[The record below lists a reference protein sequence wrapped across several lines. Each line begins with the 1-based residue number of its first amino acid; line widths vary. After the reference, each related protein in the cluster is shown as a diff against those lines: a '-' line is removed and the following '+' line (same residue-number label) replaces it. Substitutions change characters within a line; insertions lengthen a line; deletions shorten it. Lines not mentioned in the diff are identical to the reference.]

1 MASQRRSVVLVVLG
15 AVLFFVSGVLLTT
28 GRGIL
33 DPDSFARRL
42 SGSLHDERVAAFV
55 ADRITDGIVQ
65 QRPNLIALRP
75 VLETS
80 VRSVVRSEAFG
91 AVVRTGARSLHRALF
106 ESAGER
112 VVLALPDISA
122 LVRGALTQAAPQ
134 LADKLP
140 PEIETVL
147 TSESTQ
153 RVIATFLRIW
163 RIGEVLLRVLWGVLA
178 LGVVLMF
185 TGAMLD
191 ADRRRGLVTAG
202 GALAAVCLGLLALAP
217 IGRLVAY
224 AVAPDP
230 ALRGA
235 LAGVWISYFSP
246 VRIPAMVFASFGLV
260 LAAAGT
266 SILEAA
272 DPLRRGRDLW
282 TWLTSEPQRGAAR
295 AARAVVI
302 VAIGALAV
310 AAPGSVLDA
319 GMVLGGIYLVY
330 FGVRALFRM
339 VLARMPATELQTAT
353 HGGRLWLIIGTTAA
367 VLVAALGGTA
377 VLLLRGQ
384 DQEVMAAAAVST
396 CNGSESLCDYPVD
409 EVVFPGAHNA
419 MSNAEVPGWLFPHH
433 SHGIRRMLDDGVRML
448 AIDIHYGVP
457 TAGRIR
463 TDFDRESVSVDK
475 IAGAIGAE
483 AAAAAVRIRNQL
495 VGAAEGPSGMYFC
508 HGYCELGAYP
518 VDSTLRQVRDFL
530 MLNPGEVV
538 ILVVEDYVA
547 PLDLQAAFDSAG
559 LLPFVY
565 TGPVREPWPSL
576 REIIDANQRLI
587 VFGESGRP
595 GVGWLRPTTGV
606 FQETPYTFHKP
617 EDFSCRPNRGGTEG
631 SLFLINHWI
640 ETTPTPRPSNAEIV
654 NAHDFLLR
662 RARQCERE
670 RRHTPN
676 VLMVDFYDIG
686 DVVGVARVLNGL
698 DSASTGAGALLP

>member
-1 MASQRRSVVLVVLG
+1 MASQGRSLVLIIIG
-15 AVLFFVSGVLLTT
+15 ALLFFVSGVLLTT

-33 DPDSFARRL
+33 DEDAFSRRL
-42 SGSLHDERVAAFV
+42 SASLHDERVASFV
-55 ADRITDGIVQ
+55 ADRITDGIVA

-91 AVVRTGARSLHRALF
+91 AVVRTAARTVHHSLF

-122 LVRGALTQAAPQ
+122 LIRGALTQAAPQ

-147 TSESTQ
+147 TSERTQ
-153 RVIATFLRIW
+153 RTLATFLRVW
-163 RIGEVLLRVLWGVLA
+163 AIGEVLQRVLWGVLA
-178 LGVVLMF
+178 LGFVLMF
-185 TGAMLD
+185 AGAMMD

-235 LAGVWISYFSP
+235 LAGVWIAYFSP
-246 VRIPAMVFASFGLV
+246 VRVPAMVFASFGLV

-266 SILEAA
+266 SVLEAV
-272 DPLRRGRDLW
+272 DPLHRGRGLW
-282 TWLTSEPQRGAAR
+282 TWLTSEPERGATR
-295 AARAVVI
+295 AARALVI
-302 VAIGALAV
+302 VLLGALAI
-310 AAPGSVLDA
+310 AAPAFVLDA
-319 GMVLGGIYLVY
+319 AMVLGGIYLVY

-339 VLARMPATELQTAT
+339 VLARMPATELQAAT

-384 DQEVMAAAAVST
+384 DEQVMAAAAVST
-396 CNGSESLCDYPVD
+396 CNGSEVLCDYAVED
-409 EVVFPGAHNA
+409 VVFPGAHNA
-419 MSNAEVPGWLFPHH
+419 MSNAEVSGWLFPHH

-457 TAGRIR
+457 TAGRVR
-463 TDFDRESVSVDK
+463 TDFEREDASVQK
-475 IAGAIGAE
+475 IEGALGPEAT
-483 AAAAAVRIRNQL
+483 AAAIRIRNTLTQEP
-495 VGAAEGPSGMYFC
+495 EGPSAMYFC
-508 HGYCELGAYP
+508 HGFCELGAYP
-518 VDSTLRQVRDFL
+518 VDSTLREIRDFL
-530 MLNPGEVV
+530 LLNPGEVV
-538 ILVVEDYVA
+538 ILVIEDYVLPA
-547 PLDLQAAFDSAG
+547 DLHRTFDDNG
-559 LLPFVY
+559 LLQFVY
-565 TGPVREPWPSL
+565 TGPTRTPWPTL

-587 VFGESGRP
+587 VFSEVRQA
-595 GVGWLRPTTGV
+595 GVGWLHPAPES
-606 FQETPYTFHKP
+606 FQETPYTFHRV

-631 SLFLINHWI
+631 SLFLVNHWI
-640 ETTPTPRPSNAEIV
+640 ETTPAPRPSSAEIV
-654 NAHDFLLR
+654 NAYDFLLR
-662 RARQCERE
+662 RARQCQRE
-670 RRHTPN
+670 RGHIPN
-676 VLMVDFYDIG
+676 ALMVDFYDVG
-686 DVVGVARVLNGL
+686 DLMRVVRTLNGL
-698 DSASTGAGALLP
+698 DAAAGSGRE